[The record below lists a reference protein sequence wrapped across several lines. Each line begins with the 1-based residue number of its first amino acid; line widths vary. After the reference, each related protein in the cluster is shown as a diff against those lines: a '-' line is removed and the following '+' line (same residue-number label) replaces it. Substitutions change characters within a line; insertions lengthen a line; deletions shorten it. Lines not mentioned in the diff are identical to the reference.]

1 MAGSQ
6 TGYALCFCFRSNVN
20 THAIAE
26 RGISMGVV
34 YEVVLPHILWRIA
47 IYVPQKDAEL
57 FCT

>member
-20 THAIAE
+20 THEIAE

-34 YEVVLPHILWRIA
+34 YEVVLPHILCRIA